1 MKATGLRASRARAW
15 APIAVAVVASA
26 MVASGCA
33 ASHYQQV
40 SCSGRSRQSIF
51 LLEAQA
57 VPSATLIPC
66 ILPLPGGWSYGGSQV
81 RSGLARFWL
90 DSDRAGTY
98 AAEFRLTGACDV
110 ARATEFSL
118 RSPPGG
124 LRGYEEPT
132 ARQPPASVRY
142 FVFTGGCVT
151 ERLSFTRHS
160 APALFDQADQF
171 LGFTPRSIYVHGVR
185 DDEGLT
191 LCGAEAPPCPG

>member
-1 MKATGLRASRARAW
+1 MSTAHPRVAAAGAW
-15 APIAVAVVASA
+15 GRIAVAIVAASV
-26 MVASGCA
+26 VASGCA

-90 DSDRAGTY
+90 NSDRAGTH
-98 AAEFRLTGACDV
+98 AAEVRLTRACDV
-110 ARATEFSL
+110 AGATEFSL
-118 RSPPGG
+118 RSPPAG
-124 LRGYEEPT
+124 LRGYEELT

-142 FVFTGGCVT
+142 FVFPGGCVT
-151 ERLSFTRHS
+151 ERFSFTRHS
-160 APALFDQADQF
+160 APALYDQADQF
-171 LGFTPRSIYVHGVR
+171 LGFTPRTVYVHGVR

-191 LCGAEAPPCPG
+191 LCGAQAPPCPG

>member
-1 MKATGLRASRARAW
+1 MSTTRPRVGVARAW
-15 APIAVAVVASA
+15 AQIAVALVASG
-26 MVASGCA
+26 MVVSGCA

-90 DSDRAGTY
+90 DSDRAGSH
-98 AAEFRLTGACDV
+98 AAEVRLTRTCDL
-110 ARATEFSL
+110 AGATELPL
-118 RSPPGG
+118 RSPPAG
-124 LRGYEEPT
+124 LRGYEQPT
-132 ARQPPASVRY
+132 ARQPPATVRY
-142 FVFTGGCVT
+142 FVFPGGCVT
-151 ERLSFTRHS
+151 ERLSFTRQS
-160 APALFDQADQF
+160 APALYDQADQF
-171 LGFTPRSIYVHGVR
+171 LGFTPRSVYVHSVR

-191 LCGAEAPPCPG
+191 LCGAQAPPCPG